1 MYLFTGFSPL
11 QSCEFIK
18 GRGCVWFI
26 ILFLVSVSIPA
37 TWEAFRK
44 CVEYRNKWT
53 LGKQMEKAMAPHSS
67 TLVWKIPWTEEPGRL
82 QSMGLRR
89 VGHDWETSL
98 SLSCIGEGNGN
109 PLQCSCL
116 ENPKDGGVWWAAISG
131 VAQSRTRLKWLSS
144 NASIPSQCVSKTHW
158 SLSVALSPDEAT
170 IICDLDSCP
179 CPAGIPASI
188 PSVLSSLLT
197 EWPEQTLKN
206 INHPM

>member
-67 TLVWKIPWTEEPGRL
+67 TLAWKIPCAEEPGRL
-82 QSMGLRR
+82 QSKGSRR
-89 VGHDWETSL
+89 VGHDWMTFL
-98 SLSCIGEGNGN
+98 SRSCTGEGDGN

-116 ENPKDGGVWWAAISG
+116 ENPKDGGVWWAAVYG
-131 VAQSRTRLKWLSS
+131 VAESRTRLKWLSS
-144 NASIPSQCVSKTHW
+144 SREFQKSMPRMRTKTSTYSFLHIMKI
-158 SLSVALSPDEAT
+158 T
-170 IICDLDSCP
+170 
-179 CPAGIPASI
+179 G
-188 PSVLSSLLT
+188 
-197 EWPEQTLKN
+197 TLKLPGSN
-206 INHPM
+206 LIS